1 MAIEL
6 VDAAVG
12 GGGGLISAAAIFK
25 WAISR
30 VVSDFDAK
38 LAEHKAQIS
47 DLEDEIQQANIREAR
62 IDQRVGD
69 QSGRI
74 DKLDLKL
81 DRMDE
86 KIDRLLAATAKW
98 FINAKT
104 KLLSAD

>member
-6 VDAAVG
+6 MDAAVG
-12 GGGGLISAAAIFK
+12 GGGGLLSAAAIFK

-30 VVSDFDAK
+30 VVKDLDAQ
-38 LAEHKAQIS
+38 LMEHSNKI
-47 DLEDEIQQANIREAR
+47 DKLEDEIQQANIREAR
-62 IDQRVGD
+62 MDQRVGD

-86 KIDRLLAATAKW
+86 KIDRLLAATAK
-98 FINAKT
+98 
-104 KLLSAD
+104 

>member
-6 VDAAVG
+6 MDAAVG
-12 GGGGLISAAAIFK
+12 GGGGLLSAAAIFK

-38 LAEHKAQIS
+38 LVEHKDKIAE
-47 DLEDEIQQANIREAR
+47 LEDEHQKACIREAR
-62 IDQRVGD
+62 MDQKVGD

-81 DRMDE
+81 DRMEE
-86 KIDRLLAATAKW
+86 KMDRVLAAVNKQ
-98 FINAKT
+98 NP
-104 KLLSAD
+104 